1 MPQFFHTG
9 LEQQS
14 TVLLQM
20 FVCYDVLVRLFAT
33 LIKVLLKDGNLFS
46 VRFATLS
53 DQVMERNIL
62 EKQTPSY
69 PVIGR
74 EHGPRHVFKLVKSDK
89 LPFWWHSHG
98 GFDLIWIVCM
108 PGKSYLRQCILFSAS
123 DRTVYFLS
131 WPEMLSF

>member
-33 LIKVLLKDGNLFS
+33 LVKVLLKDGNLFS

-62 EKQTPSY
+62 EKQPPSY

-74 EHGPRHVFKLVKSDK
+74 EHGPRRVFKLVNPTNFLFD
-89 LPFWWHSHG
+89 G
-98 GFDLIWIVCM
+98 IVMADLILFGLFACLGRVI
-108 PGKSYLRQCILFSAS
+108 SHSLFSSPLVIAL
-123 DRTVYFLS
+123 FLS
-131 WPEMLSF
+131 WLEMLSF